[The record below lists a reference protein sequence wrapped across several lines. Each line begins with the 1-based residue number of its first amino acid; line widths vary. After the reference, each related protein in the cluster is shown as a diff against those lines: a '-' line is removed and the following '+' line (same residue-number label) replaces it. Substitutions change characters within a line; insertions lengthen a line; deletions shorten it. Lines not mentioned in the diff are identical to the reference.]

1 MASKKKGT
9 KKKASAPSEAPKD
22 HTRKGTKD
30 AAEDAQPS
38 VQAASDTAAVK
49 SDRPQKTFLPLPA
62 PLPQPVFPKESSP
75 IDNPGTMAVV
85 LSIVLAVLIG
95 LTWKQGGRPQE
106 AGGPL
111 GAVPKESFLVARVD
125 VPTLRASPLYAAVL
139 GEEGPSK
146 ALGLDEI
153 TRGCGFD
160 PITRVD
166 ELVLAI
172 PEGEAKG
179 TFGLAAKVR
188 IDESELATCAE
199 RLTAARGAK
208 TTPKVVGTFHV
219 LEQEKGE
226 RSAPGLA
233 FREGGLLVVAEG
245 SWLTSMLA
253 AAEGTHPRALVK
265 DLHADLS
272 NTLENDPQL
281 VRPTLLATA
290 VLPTSL
296 RERLKVELSHELSA
310 APAGGTNEDTPEAIM
325 SAVLSVSAAGL
336 AISAHPGEELVARAE
351 LVCET
356 ETAAK
361 VLGRLVE
368 RKRFGWSKDIA
379 LRLVGLGSA
388 VDSIVVEPHGPG
400 LTVKLHAPIED
411 LSRGIARVLEYGKK
425 KVSPPESAPPRRPV
439 PDELVTSKK
448 DAGATP
454 K

>member
-1 MASKKKGT
+1 MASKKKG
-9 KKKASAPSEAPKD
+9 KKKASAPSESQKARATEGEREVPEPSRAAAND
-22 HTRKGTKD
+22 VAD
-30 AAEDAQPS
+30 AH
-38 VQAASDTAAVK
+38 AVPAK
-49 SDRPQKTFLPLPA
+49 KTFLPLPA
-62 PLPQPVFPKESSP
+62 PLPQPVYPKESSP

-95 LTWKQGGRPQE
+95 LTWKQGGRPQD

-111 GAVPKESFLVARVD
+111 AAVPKESFLVARVD
-125 VPTLRASPLYAAVL
+125 VPTLRASPLYAAVV

-153 TRGCGFD
+153 GRGCGFD
-160 PITRVD
+160 PIARVD

-179 TFGLAAKVR
+179 TFGVAAKVR

-208 TTPKVVGTFHV
+208 TTPKTVGSFHV

-245 SWLTSMLA
+245 SWLSSMLA
-253 AAEGTHPRALVK
+253 AAEGTHPRAFVK
-265 DLHADLS
+265 DLHADLAK
-272 NTLENDPQL
+272 TLESDPQL
-281 VRPTLLATA
+281 VRPTILATA

-296 RERLKVELSHELSA
+296 RERLKAELSHELSA
-310 APAGGTNEDTPEAIM
+310 APAGTTNEDTPEAIM
-325 SAVLSVSAAGL
+325 AAVLSVSAAGL
-336 AISAHPGEELVARAE
+336 AISAHPGEEIVARGD
-351 LVCET
+351 LLCET

-379 LRLVGLGSA
+379 LRLIGLGSA

-400 LTVKLHAPIED
+400 LTVKLHAPTDD

-425 KVSPPESAPPRRPV
+425 KASPPESAPLRRPV
-439 PDELVTSKK
+439 PDEIVSSKK
-448 DAGATP
+448 DAGAAP

>member
-1 MASKKKGT
+1 MASKKKGN
-9 KKKASAPSEAPKD
+9 KKKASAPKEPRTARPNEGPKGLPQTVEREAKD
-22 HTRKGTKD
+22 VAD
-30 AAEDAQPS
+30 AP
-38 VQAASDTAAVK
+38 T
-49 SDRPQKTFLPLPA
+49 DRPKKTFLPLPA

-85 LSIVLAVLIG
+85 LAIVLAVLIG
-95 LTWKQGGRPQE
+95 LTWKQGGGPRD

-125 VPTLRASPLYAAVL
+125 VPTLRASPLYAAVV

-160 PITRVD
+160 PIGRVD

-179 TFGLAAKVR
+179 TFGVAAKVR

-208 TTPKVVGTFHV
+208 TTPKTVGSFHV
-219 LEQEKGE
+219 LEQEKGAGA
-226 RSAPGLA
+226 APGLA

-245 SWLTSMLA
+245 TWLSSMLA
-253 AAEGTHPRALVK
+253 AAEGTHPRALEA
-265 DLHADLS
+265 DLHAELVK
-272 NTLENDPQL
+272 TLEGDAQI
-281 VRPTLLATA
+281 VRPTVMATA

-310 APAGGTNEDTPEAIM
+310 APTGATSEDTPEAIM

-336 AISAHPGEELVARAE
+336 AISAHPGEEIVARAE

-368 RKRFGWSKDIA
+368 RKRFGWSKDIG

-388 VDSIVVEPHGPG
+388 VDSITVEPHGPG
-400 LTVKLHAPIED
+400 LTVKLHAPTED

-425 KVSPPESAPPRRPV
+425 KVSPPESTPPRRPV
-439 PDELVTSKK
+439 PDEIVPSKK
-448 DAGATP
+448 DAGASP
-454 K
+454 R